1 MIDRERIEAVVGEIL
16 PQVTELR
23 RAIHRRPELAYEEF
37 ATTELLAQTMR
48 EAGLSPRTRTPRTG
62 LTVDIGSEGP
72 MVAFRADIDALPI
85 QEPGRLPYASET
97 AGVMHACGHDAHAA
111 IAAGVAIAL
120 SRFGPLPGRARIIF
134 QPAEETFPGGAHD
147 LIRDGLL
154 EGVRAIYAFHVDPTV
169 DAGRIGVRTGP
180 ITSSADRLFVTLEG
194 PGGHTARP
202 YRSVDLVFA
211 AGKVAAELPA
221 LLDRLTDAR
230 IPISLVFGQINGG
243 TAVNV
248 IPTTVEMAGTCR
260 TLDRSMWDEIPALVE
275 RLIQD
280 IVAPVGAKVTV
291 HYQRGIPPVVNDAMA
306 MAIAE
311 RALNVTL
318 GPGAIVPC
326 PPSLGAEDFA
336 RYLQVIP
343 GGLLR
348 LGAKPSGP
356 DVDLHSAAFSIDEN
370 ALSTGVTAGLGIVC
384 GWWDESSLDA

>member
-1 MIDRERIEAVVGEIL
+1 MIDRDHLLEVVSEIL
-16 PQVTELR
+16 PQVTEIR

-37 ATTELLAQTMR
+37 ATTELLAETVR
-48 EAGLSPRTRTPRTG
+48 GAGFIPRTRTPRTG
-62 LTVDIGSEGP
+62 LSVDIGSNGP
-72 MVAFRADIDALPI
+72 TVAFRADIDALPI
-85 QEPGRLPYASET
+85 QEPARLSFASEVP
-97 AGVMHACGHDAHAA
+97 GVMHGCGHDAHAA
-111 IAAGVAIAL
+111 VAAGVVMGL
-120 SRFGPLPGRARIIF
+120 SKLGVLPGRARVIF

-154 EGVRAIYAFHVDPTV
+154 EGVGAIYAFHVDPTV
-169 DAGRIGVRTGP
+169 DAGHIGVRTGP
-180 ITSSADRLFVTLEG
+180 ITASADRLFVTLEG

-221 LLDRLTDAR
+221 LLDRMTDAR

-260 TLDRSMWDEIPALVE
+260 TLDRAMWDEIPSLVE

-280 IVAPVGAKVTV
+280 IVAPLGAKVTI
-291 HYQRGIPPVVNDAMA
+291 HYQRGIPPVVNEAVA

-311 RALNVTL
+311 RAMNTVL
-318 GPGAIVPC
+318 GPGVLVPA
-326 PPSLGAEDFA
+326 PASLGAEDFA
-336 RYLQVIP
+336 RYLHVVP

-348 LGAKPSGP
+348 LGAKPPGP
-356 DVDLHSAAFSIDEN
+356 DVDLHSAAFSIDEA
-370 ALSTGVTAGLGIVC
+370 ALETGVTAALAILF
-384 GWWDESSLDA
+384 GWWQENGAV